1 MPEKTLTKDWKHLFT
16 ANRIASKEPIAPPPV
31 KHKNPQNDHAP
42 SVKQAWKPTIDGEK
56 KVMQRAEHDLETQL
70 KLLHLEKKGNH
81 EHERWQTVQRIFGAK
96 GKEQQ
101 HLEPGTTVSC
111 TPHKARPSSS
121 GVSIETPGVRADKV
135 SSIINKVMSG
145 WSWVTNA
152 TSTVRGKI
160 WVAWNPD
167 ELIFI
172 GLETTEQYIHAPK
185 SHQHLFFECIY
196 STSIWKRILMRR
208 GISRPCLG
216 WDEEIAWA
224 SAHAKRRTT
233 NTELDDNGCN
243 DLLCTVGEESKN
255 FSEVDNK

>member
-1 MPEKTLTKDWKHLFT
+1 MGHVY
-16 ANRIASKEPIAPPPV
+16 KEPIAPPPV

-121 GVSIETPGVRADKV
+121 GVSIETPG
-135 SSIINKVMSG
+135 
-145 WSWVTNA
+145 
-152 TSTVRGKI
+152 GKPP
-160 WVAWNPD
+160 NP
-167 ELIFI
+167 
-172 GLETTEQYIHAPK
+172 P
-185 SHQHLFFECIY
+185 
-196 STSIWKRILMRR
+196 
-208 GISRPCLG
+208 ISYDCCL
-216 WDEEIAWA
+216 
-224 SAHAKRRTT
+224 
-233 NTELDDNGCN
+233 
-243 DLLCTVGEESKN
+243 
-255 FSEVDNK
+255 